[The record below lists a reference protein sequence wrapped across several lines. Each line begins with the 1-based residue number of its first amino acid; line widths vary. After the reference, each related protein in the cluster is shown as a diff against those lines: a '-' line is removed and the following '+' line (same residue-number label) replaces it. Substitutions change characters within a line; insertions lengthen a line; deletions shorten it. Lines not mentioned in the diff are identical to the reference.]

1 MRRPVRPVG
10 EGLKFVFVRDIWYKI
25 GFTCADFV
33 FAKQADPSNS
43 MGGVMSSELSGILA
57 PFRGEKGALIPIL
70 QAVQAKFGYLPE
82 EAVFEVARFLDMPAS
97 EIYGVA
103 TFYSQ
108 FRFTPPGKHT
118 VKVCMGT
125 ACYVR
130 GGAQIMEVLETE
142 LGIKAGETTPDLQFG
157 LERVACF
164 GCCALAPVIVV
175 DGTVYS
181 KMTPGKAKEIVS
193 SYK

>member
-1 MRRPVRPVG
+1 
-10 EGLKFVFVRDIWYKI
+10 
-25 GFTCADFV
+25 
-33 FAKQADPSNS
+33 
-43 MGGVMSSELSGILA
+43 MSSELSGVLV
-57 PFRGEKGALIPIL
+57 PFQGEKGTLIPIL

-118 VKVCMGT
+118 VKVCLGT

-130 GGAQIMEVLETE
+130 GGAQIM
-142 LGIKAGETTPDLQFG
+142 
-157 LERVACF
+157 
-164 GCCALAPVIVV
+164 
-175 DGTVYS
+175 
-181 KMTPGKAKEIVS
+181 
-193 SYK
+193 

>member
-1 MRRPVRPVG
+1 
-10 EGLKFVFVRDIWYKI
+10 
-25 GFTCADFV
+25 
-33 FAKQADPSNS
+33 
-43 MGGVMSSELSGILA
+43 MSSELSSVLV
-57 PFRGEKGALIPIL
+57 PFQGEKGALIPIL

-118 VKVCMGT
+118 VKVCLGT

-130 GGAQIMEVLETE
+130 GGAQIMEALETE
-142 LGIKAGETTPDLQFG
+142 LGIKAGETTPDMQFG

-175 DGTVYS
+175 DDTVYS
-181 KMTPGKAKEIVS
+181 KMTPGKAKEIIS